1 MCVWGVCKCG
11 RVGLRWGGVSALVLG
26 EGSGVKH
33 VFSNLDWGGEWG
45 VQHLHSNLYLGRGV
59 GCATLSSQER
69 AHFFFSPASQP
80 RDSAAA
86 PNSSPRSAYATHRP
100 FRPPSASLKKRLK
113 KRIKDEIWEK
123 WGTAYGRNGCG
134 ARNSKKR
141 PASLTAAPERPRSV
155 RCPAP

>member
-1 MCVWGVCKCG
+1 MERLGCVWGVCKCG

-69 AHFFFSPASQP
+69 AHFFFHLLLSLEILLL
-80 RDSAAA
+80 
-86 PNSSPRSAYATHRP
+86 HRT
-100 FRPPSASLKKRLK
+100 RLLDLLTQRIGPS
-113 KRIKDEIWEK
+113 
-123 WGTAYGRNGCG
+123 GRHL
-134 ARNSKKR
+134 R
-141 PASLTAAPERPRSV
+141 V
-155 RCPAP
+155 